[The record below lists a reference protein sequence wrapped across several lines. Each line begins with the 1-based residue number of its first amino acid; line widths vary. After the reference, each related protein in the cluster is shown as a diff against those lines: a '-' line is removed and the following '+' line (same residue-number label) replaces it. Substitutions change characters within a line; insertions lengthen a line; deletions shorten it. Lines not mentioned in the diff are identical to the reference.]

1 MNPINHLQALKII
14 KDFESKGHIQE
25 FKTFTSQPIMI
36 SMPMVEEDLVENLLN
51 ALLDFDESF
60 TEVIMTHP
68 SPYYLKCLWVDY
80 NIKKT
85 KDLCVKKKSSKN
97 VFFTPCKISMSHQ
110 LIKSCCILSTYHYCG
125 KPKHSL
131 N

>member
-36 SMPMVEEDLVENLLN
+36 SMPMVEDLVENLLN

-60 TEVIMTHP
+60 TEVIMTHA

-80 NIKKT
+80 NIKKP
-85 KDLCVKKKSSKN
+85 KIFVFKKS
-97 VFFTPCKISMSHQ
+97 HQ
-110 LIKSCCILSTYHYCG
+110 RMF
-125 KPKHSL
+125 SL
-131 N
+131 PLAR